1 MDGCRSQAD
10 DQVLEEEVVVVVV
23 EVVAVVVLIVSHF
36 SLTILFTA
44 SFDNLKF
51 FFSNAQH

>member
-10 DQVLEEEVVVVVV
+10 DQVLEEEVVVVEVVV
-23 EVVAVVVLIVSHF
+23 EVVLIVSHF